1 MQKLMICFVM
11 THLIHISSL
20 RQNCQPSVYQ
30 SYKKNMNRNIIVF
43 MFMLFICG
51 CYNHNNKDYKETF
64 YHTDG
69 ISSYIVEYKNDS
81 IIIFNIRRD
90 NSSFNDTLRMYLKN
104 GVYYTKDLHDEH
116 EELIMSNAIVKDTV
130 FEFDDYEKSP
140 LRRYKII
147 IKNDGDSI
155 YKSNIFEINPLIIHG
170 GKGEETHPVHLNMGL
185 SYDKDYKIKTITH
198 WFIYETFKANG
209 Q

>member
-1 MQKLMICFVM
+1 
-11 THLIHISSL
+11 
-20 RQNCQPSVYQ
+20 
-30 SYKKNMNRNIIVF
+30 MNRNIIVF

-81 IIIFNIRRD
+81 IIIFKIRRD

-116 EELIMSNAIVKDTV
+116 EELIMSNTIVKDTV

-155 YKSNIFEINPLIIHG
+155 YRSNIFEINPLIIHD
-170 GKGEETHPVHLNMGL
+170 GKGEETHPFHLNMGL

>member
-1 MQKLMICFVM
+1 MICFVM
-11 THLIHISSL
+11 THLIHKSSL
-20 RQNCQPSVYQ
+20 RQNRQPSVYQ

-81 IIIFNIRRD
+81 IIIFKIRRD

-155 YKSNIFEINPLIIHG
+155 YRSNIFEINPLIIHD

-198 WFIYETFKANG
+198 WLIYETFKANG

>member
-1 MQKLMICFVM
+1 
-11 THLIHISSL
+11 
-20 RQNCQPSVYQ
+20 
-30 SYKKNMNRNIIVF
+30 MNRNIIVF

-51 CYNHNNKDYKETF
+51 CYNHNNNDYKETF

-81 IIIFNIRRD
+81 IIIFKIRRD

-155 YKSNIFEINPLIIHG
+155 YRSNIFEITPLIIHD